1 MSEKITDGSS
11 EAQRRAEKIKAI
23 RRSIRSEAEV
33 APMTYENKSDSER
46 SESMADRI
54 ARVKE
59 KHNATAAD
67 ILDELDK
74 AIAREK
80 ADAERLAAQQAEA
93 EAKAKANASPDISD
107 ILPALE
113 TPAHEELQELAEEV
127 AEDFTEVSGDITG
140 YTEDFTEAE
149 AEAEACEA
157 EVNNAYAQEA
167 ETESVTE
174 EKDEETMIFTPISHA
189 AETKQ
194 TEEPVRPLHRVHEDK
209 APEPIIRAAAETTS
223 EETKKPSKKKKKKKK
238 KTFKQRLLGLFPQKG
253 DKLGERIRKIVF
265 LGSVVAIVVCG
276 YIVGDYYYDLWS
288 SKRKTKNLME
298 MYEVY
303 GDQEAPKEET
313 PIDDRV
319 RYLDML
325 PGARKLWEQNHDIV
339 GVITIPN
346 TPINNPVMQ
355 AEDNKKYLNM
365 KFDLTEN
372 IAGELFL
379 DYRNHFDEVGEDGY
393 LKCKNSD
400 NLVIYGHNMY
410 DDQMFGCLK
419 YYNWREDYYSL
430 HPVINLRSNYENYKY
445 KIFAF
450 FIIDS
455 LDDTDTKFECWN
467 KLDFDDENDFYN
479 FVNEAKKRT
488 IRLNNVDVKYGD
500 QLLTLSTCN
509 TTLADEDR
517 GRIIIM
523 ARRVRDGEDPIEGTQ
538 DSVRNPNIK
547 WPNFY
552 YENHSDERYDPNAPF
567 EPYGPTEAKKKQ

>member
-33 APMTYENKSDSER
+33 APMTYENKSESECT
-46 SESMADRI
+46 ESIADRI
-54 ARVKE
+54 AKVKE
-59 KHNATAAD
+59 KRDATAAD
-67 ILDELDK
+67 ILEELDR

-80 ADAERLAAQQAEA
+80 ADAERMAAAQAEA
-93 EAKAKANASPDISD
+93 AAKAEANASPDISD

-113 TPAHEELQELAEEV
+113 APAHEELQELAEEV
-127 AEDFTEVSGDITG
+127 AGDFTEVQGDITG
-140 YTEDFTEAE
+140 YTEDFTEAYAE
-149 AEAEACEA
+149 AEAEPTVISDAYANEA
-157 EVNNAYAQEA
+157 EA
-167 ETESVTE
+167 ESVIE
-174 EKDEETMIFTPISHA
+174 DKDDETMVFTPVSHA
-189 AETKQ
+189 AEKK
-194 TEEPVRPLHRVHEDK
+194 EEPIRPLHLVHEDK

-223 EETKKPSKKKKKKKK
+223 GETKKPSKKKKKKKK
-238 KTFKQRLLGLFPQKG
+238 KTFKQRLLDLFPQKG
-253 DKLGERIRKIVF
+253 DRLGERIRKIVF

-276 YIVGDYYYDLWS
+276 YIVGDYYYDLWT

-298 MYEVY
+298 IYEVY

-313 PIDDRV
+313 PSDERV

-339 GVITIPN
+339 GVISVPN

-379 DYRNHFDEVGEDGY
+379 DYRNHFDEVDEEGY
-393 LKCKNSD
+393 IKCKNSD

-419 YYNWREDYYSL
+419 YYNWRDDYYGL
-430 HPVINLRSNYENYKY
+430 HPVIDLRSNYENYKY

-450 FIIDS
+450 FI
-455 LDDTDTKFECWN
+455 LDAEDETDTKFECWN
-467 KLDFDDENDFYN
+467 NLDFDSEEDFYN
-479 FVNEAKKRT
+479 FVNEAKRRT

-500 QLLTLSTCN
+500 PLLTLSTCN
-509 TTLADEDR
+509 TTLPDDR

-567 EPYGPTEAKKKQ
+567 EPYGTTEANKKQ

>member
-33 APMTYENKSDSER
+33 APMTYENKSESER
-46 SESMADRI
+46 TESIADRI
-54 ARVKE
+54 AKVKE
-59 KHNATAAD
+59 KRDATAAD
-67 ILDELDK
+67 ILEELDR

-80 ADAERLAAQQAEA
+80 ADAERMAAAQAEA
-93 EAKAKANASPDISD
+93 AAKAEANASPDISD

-113 TPAHEELQELAEEV
+113 APAPEELQELAEEV
-127 AEDFTEVSGDITG
+127 AGDFTEVQGDITG
-140 YTEDFTEAE
+140 YTEDFTEAYAE
-149 AEAEACEA
+149 AEAEPTVISDAYANEA
-157 EVNNAYAQEA
+157 EA
-167 ETESVTE
+167 ESVIE
-174 EKDEETMIFTPISHA
+174 DKDDETMVFTPVSHA
-189 AETKQ
+189 AEKK
-194 TEEPVRPLHRVHEDK
+194 EEPIRPLHLVHEDK

-223 EETKKPSKKKKKKKK
+223 GETKKPSKKKKKKKK
-238 KTFKQRLLGLFPQKG
+238 KTFKQRLLDLFPQKG
-253 DKLGERIRKIVF
+253 DRLGERIRKIVF

-298 MYEVY
+298 IYEVY

-313 PIDDRV
+313 PADERV

-339 GVITIPN
+339 GVISIPN

-379 DYRNHFDEVGEDGY
+379 DYRNHFDEVDEEGY
-393 LKCKNSD
+393 IKCKNSD

-419 YYNWREDYYSL
+419 YYNWRDDYYGL
-430 HPVINLRSNYENYKY
+430 HPVIDLRSNYENYKY

-450 FIIDS
+450 FI
-455 LDDTDTKFECWN
+455 LDAEDETDTKFDCWN
-467 KLDFDDENDFYN
+467 NLDFDSEEDFYN
-479 FVNEAKKRT
+479 FVNEAKRRT

-500 QLLTLSTCN
+500 PLLTLSTCN
-509 TTLADEDR
+509 TTLPDDR

-547 WPNFY
+547 WPNLY
-552 YENHSDERYDPNAPF
+552 YQSVSDERYDPNAPF
-567 EPYGPTEAKKKQ
+567 EPYGPTEAKKTQ

>member
-1 MSEKITDGSS
+1 
-11 EAQRRAEKIKAI
+11 
-23 RRSIRSEAEV
+23 
-33 APMTYENKSDSER
+33 
-46 SESMADRI
+46 
-54 ARVKE
+54 
-59 KHNATAAD
+59 
-67 ILDELDK
+67 
-74 AIAREK
+74 
-80 ADAERLAAQQAEA
+80 
-93 EAKAKANASPDISD
+93 
-107 ILPALE
+107 
-113 TPAHEELQELAEEV
+113 
-127 AEDFTEVSGDITG
+127 
-140 YTEDFTEAE
+140 
-149 AEAEACEA
+149 
-157 EVNNAYAQEA
+157 
-167 ETESVTE
+167 VTE
-174 EKDEETMIFTPISHA
+174 EKDEETMVFTPIGHA

-194 TEEPVRPLHRVHEDK
+194 TEEPVRPLHRVNEDK

-238 KTFKQRLLGLFPQKG
+238 KTFKQRLLDLFPQKG
-253 DKLGERIRKIVF
+253 DRLGERIRKIVF

-288 SKRKTKNLME
+288 SKRKTRDLME
-298 MYEVY
+298 MYEIY
-303 GDQEAPKEET
+303 GDQEAPKDET
-313 PIDDRV
+313 PVDDRV

-379 DYRNHFDEVGEDGY
+379 DYRNHFDEVDEEGY
-393 LKCKNSD
+393 IKCKNSD

-419 YYNWREDYYSL
+419 YYNWREDYYGL
-430 HPVINLRSNYENYKY
+430 HPVIDLRSNYENYKY

-455 LDDTDTKFECWN
+455 NDESDTKFECWN
-467 KLDFDDENDFYN
+467 KLDFDSEDDFYD
-479 FVNEAKKRT
+479 FVNEAKRRT
-488 IRLNNVDVKYGD
+488 IRLNSVDVKYGD
-500 QLLTLSTCN
+500 PLLTLSTCN
-509 TTLADEDR
+509 TTLPDDR

-523 ARRVRDGEDPIEGTQ
+523 ARRVRDGEDPYAGTQ

-547 WPNFY
+547 WPNLY
-552 YENHSDERYDPNAPF
+552 YEENSGERYDPNAPF
-567 EPYGPTEAKKKQ
+567 EPYGPAEAKKKQ

>member
-59 KHNATAAD
+59 KHTATAAD

-80 ADAERLAAQQAEA
+80 ADAERLAAKQAEA
-93 EAKAKANASPDISD
+93 EADVKANASPDISD

-127 AEDFTEVSGDITG
+127 AGDFTEVSGDITG
-140 YTEDFTEAE
+140 YTEGFTETEAE
-149 AEAEACEA
+149 AETYEA

-174 EKDEETMIFTPISHA
+174 EKDEETMVFTPIGHA

-194 TEEPVRPLHRVHEDK
+194 TEELVRPLHRVNEDK

-238 KTFKQRLLGLFPQKG
+238 KTIKQRLLDLFPKKG
-253 DKLGERIRKIVF
+253 DRLGERIRKIVF

-288 SKRKTKNLME
+288 SKRKTKNLMDI
-298 MYEVY
+298 YEVY
-303 GDQEAPKEET
+303 GDQEAPKEE

-355 AEDNKKYLNM
+355 AEDNYKYLNK
-365 KFDLTEN
+365 KFDLSDN

-400 NLVIYGHNMY
+400 NLIIYGHNMY

-450 FIIDS
+450 FI
-455 LDDTDTKFECWN
+455 LDAEDESDTKFDCWN
-467 KLDFDDENDFYN
+467 NIDFDGEEDFYN
-479 FVNEAKKRT
+479 FVNEAKRRS
-488 IRLNNVDVKYGD
+488 IRLNKVDVQYGD

-523 ARRVRDGEDPIEGTQ
+523 ARRVRDGEDPIAGTQ
-538 DSVRNPNIK
+538 DNVRNPNIK
-547 WPNFY
+547 WPNLY
-552 YENHSDERYDPNAPF
+552 YENHSDARYDPNAPF
-567 EPYGPTEAKKKQ
+567 EPYGPAEAKKKQ

>member
-149 AEAEACEA
+149 AEAEVCEA

-209 APEPIIRAAAETTS
+209 ASEPIIRAAAETTS

-238 KTFKQRLLGLFPQKG
+238 KTFKQRLLDLFPQKG
-253 DKLGERIRKIVF
+253 DRLGERIRKIVF

-298 MYEVY
+298 MYEIY
-303 GDQEAPKEET
+303 GDQEAPKDET
-313 PIDDRV
+313 PVDDRV

-355 AEDNKKYLNM
+355 AEDNYKYLDK
-365 KFDLTEN
+365 KFDLSDN

-393 LKCKNSD
+393 LTCENSD
-400 NLVIYGHNMY
+400 NLIIYGHNMY

-419 YYNWREDYYSL
+419 YYNWREDYYGL

-450 FIIDS
+450 FI
-455 LDDTDTKFECWN
+455 LDAEDESDTKFDCWN
-467 KLDFDDENDFYN
+467 SIDFDGEEDFYN
-479 FVNEAKKRT
+479 FVNEAKRRS
-488 IRLNNVDVKYGD
+488 IRLNKVDVKYGD

-509 TTLADEDR
+509 TTLADEER

-523 ARRVRDGEDPIEGTQ
+523 ARRVRDGEDPIAGTQ

-547 WPNFY
+547 WPNLY
-552 YENHSDERYDPNAPF
+552 YENHSDARYDPNAPF
-567 EPYGPTEAKKKQ
+567 EPYGPAEAKDK

>member
-33 APMTYENKSDSER
+33 APMTYENKSESER
-46 SESMADRI
+46 SESIADRI
-54 ARVKE
+54 AKVKE
-59 KHNATAAD
+59 KRNATAAD
-67 ILDELDK
+67 ILEELDK

-80 ADAERLAAQQAEA
+80 ADAERIAADKAEA
-93 EAKAKANASPDISD
+93 DAKAKENASPDISD

-149 AEAEACEA
+149 AKAETQTQSISTAYAHAAEAE
-157 EVNNAYAQEA
+157 
-167 ETESVTE
+167 SVIE
-174 EKDEETMIFTPISHA
+174 EKDDETMVFTPVSHT
-189 AETKQ
+189 AEPK
-194 TEEPVRPLHRVHEDK
+194 EEPIRPVHRAVHEDK

-223 EETKKPSKKKKKKKK
+223 EEVKKPSKKQKKKKKK
-238 KTFKQRLLGLFPQKG
+238 SFKQRLLDLFPKKG
-253 DKLGERIRKIVF
+253 DRLGERIRKIVF

-276 YIVGDYYYDLWS
+276 YIVGDYYYDLWT

-298 MYEVY
+298 IYEVY
-303 GDQEAPKEET
+303 GDQEAPKEEE
-313 PIDDRV
+313 PADDRV

-339 GVITIPN
+339 GVISVPN

-355 AEDNKKYLNM
+355 AEDNEKYLNR

-419 YYNWREDYYSL
+419 YYNWRDDYYGL
-430 HPVINLRSNYENYKY
+430 HPVIDLRSNYENYKY

-467 KLDFDDENDFYN
+467 KLDFDNEDDFYN
-479 FVNEAKKRT
+479 FVNEAKRRT

-500 QLLTLSTCN
+500 PLLTLSTCN

-567 EPYGPTEAKKKQ
+567 EPYGPTEANKKQ

>member
-59 KHNATAAD
+59 KHTATAAD

-80 ADAERLAAQQAEA
+80 ADAERLAAKQAEA
-93 EAKAKANASPDISD
+93 EADVKANASPDISD

-127 AEDFTEVSGDITG
+127 AGDFTEVSGDITG
-140 YTEDFTEAE
+140 YTEDFTETE
-149 AEAEACEA
+149 AEAETYEA

-174 EKDEETMIFTPISHA
+174 EKDEETMVFTPIGHA

-194 TEEPVRPLHRVHEDK
+194 TEEPVRPLHSVNEDK

-238 KTFKQRLLGLFPQKG
+238 KTFKQRLLDLFPQKG
-253 DKLGERIRKIVF
+253 DRLGERIRKIVF

-288 SKRKTKNLME
+288 SKRKTRDLME
-298 MYEVY
+298 MYEIY
-303 GDQEAPKEET
+303 GDQEAPKDET
-313 PIDDRV
+313 PVDDRV

-393 LKCKNSD
+393 LACKNSD
-400 NLVIYGHNMY
+400 NLIIYGHNMY

-450 FIIDS
+450 FI
-455 LDDTDTKFECWN
+455 LDAEDESDTKFDCWN
-467 KLDFDDENDFYN
+467 KLDFDGEEDFYN
-479 FVNEAKKRT
+479 FVNEAKRRS
-488 IRLNNVDVKYGD
+488 IRLNKVDVKYGD

-509 TTLADEDR
+509 TTLADEER

-523 ARRVRDGEDPIEGTQ
+523 ARRVREDEDPIAGTQ

-547 WPNFY
+547 WPNLY
-552 YENHSDERYDPNAPF
+552 YENHSDARYDPNAPF
-567 EPYGPTEAKKKQ
+567 EPYGPAEAKDK

>member
-59 KHNATAAD
+59 KHTATAAD

-80 ADAERLAAQQAEA
+80 ADAERLAAKQAEA
-93 EAKAKANASPDISD
+93 EADVKANASPDISD

-127 AEDFTEVSGDITG
+127 AGDFTEVSGDITG
-140 YTEDFTEAE
+140 YTEDFTETE
-149 AEAEACEA
+149 AEAETYEA

-174 EKDEETMIFTPISHA
+174 EKDEETMVFTPIGHA

-194 TEEPVRPLHRVHEDK
+194 TEEPVRSLHRVNEDK

-238 KTFKQRLLGLFPQKG
+238 KTIKQRLLDLFPKKG
-253 DKLGERIRKIVF
+253 DRLGERIRKIVF

-298 MYEVY
+298 MYEIY
-303 GDQEAPKEET
+303 GDQEAPKDET
-313 PIDDRV
+313 PVDDRV

-400 NLVIYGHNMY
+400 NLIIYGHNMY

-450 FIIDS
+450 FI
-455 LDDTDTKFECWN
+455 LDAEDESDTKFDCWN
-467 KLDFDDENDFYN
+467 NIDFDGEEDFYN
-479 FVNEAKKRT
+479 FVNEAKRRS
-488 IRLNNVDVKYGD
+488 IRLNKVDVKYGD

-509 TTLADEDR
+509 TTLADEER

-523 ARRVRDGEDPIEGTQ
+523 ARRVRDGEDPIAGTQ

-547 WPNFY
+547 WPNLY
-552 YENHSDERYDPNAPF
+552 YENHSDARYDPNAPF
-567 EPYGPTEAKKKQ
+567 EPYGPAEAKDK

>member
-59 KHNATAAD
+59 KHTATAAD

-80 ADAERLAAQQAEA
+80 ADAERLAAKQAEA
-93 EAKAKANASPDISD
+93 EADVKANASPDISD

-113 TPAHEELQELAEEV
+113 TPAHEELQELAEKV
-127 AEDFTEVSGDITG
+127 AGDFTEVSGDITG
-140 YTEDFTEAE
+140 YTEDFTETE
-149 AEAEACEA
+149 AEAETYEA

-174 EKDEETMIFTPISHA
+174 EKDEETMVFTPIGHA

-194 TEEPVRPLHRVHEDK
+194 TEEPVRPLHRVNEDK

-238 KTFKQRLLGLFPQKG
+238 KPFKQRLLHLFPQKG
-253 DKLGERIRKIVF
+253 DRLGERIRKIVF

-288 SKRKTKNLME
+288 SKRKTRDLME
-298 MYEVY
+298 MYEIY
-303 GDQEAPKEET
+303 GDQEAPKDET
-313 PIDDRV
+313 PVDDRV

-393 LKCKNSD
+393 LACENSD
-400 NLVIYGHNMY
+400 NLIIYGHNMY

-419 YYNWREDYYSL
+419 YYNWREDYYGL
-430 HPVINLRSNYENYKY
+430 HPVIDLRSNYENYKY

-450 FIIDS
+450 FI
-455 LDDTDTKFECWN
+455 LDAEDESDTKFDCWN
-467 KLDFDDENDFYN
+467 KIDFDGEEDFYN
-479 FVNEAKKRT
+479 FVNEAKRRS
-488 IRLNNVDVKYGD
+488 IRLNKVDVKYGD

-509 TTLADEDR
+509 TTLADEER

-523 ARRVRDGEDPIEGTQ
+523 ARRVREDEDPIAGTQ

-547 WPNFY
+547 WPNLY
-552 YENHSDERYDPNAPF
+552 YENHSDARYDPNAPF
-567 EPYGPTEAKKKQ
+567 EPYGPAEAKDK